1 MSGCLP
7 PISLLMP
14 TAKLCIVVGNM
25 LSVLFV
31 VGVDVFHSFLW
42 NSNDLLVLWARKDI
56 ITRRAIK
63 TKLVVRY
70 CITTKL
76 SREEY
81 LFNAFNLL
89 SCNTD
94 ITRKLLPINN
104 LFKNKKMSFL
114 LNRKLILIYI
124 TILDCLEY
132 KHRT

>member
-1 MSGCLP
+1 MSRCLP
-7 PISLLMP
+7 PISILMP
-14 TAKLCIVVGNM
+14 AAKLCIVVGNM
-25 LSVLFV
+25 LVVLFV
-31 VGVDVFHSFLW
+31 VGVDVFHPFLW
-42 NSNDLLVLWARKDI
+42 NSNDLLILWARKDI
-56 ITRRAIK
+56 IPRRAIK
-63 TKLVVRY
+63 AKFVVRY
-70 CITTKL
+70 CRTTKL
-76 SREEY
+76 PREEY

-89 SCNTD
+89 ACHTD

>member
-7 PISLLMP
+7 PISILMP
-14 TAKLCIVVGNM
+14 TAKLCVVVGNM

-42 NSNDLLVLWARKDI
+42 NSNDLLVLWTRKDI
-56 ITRRAIK
+56 ITRCAIK
-63 TKLVVRY
+63 AKLVVRY

-94 ITRKLLPINN
+94 ITRKLLTINN

>member
-7 PISLLMP
+7 PISILMP
-14 TAKLCIVVGNM
+14 AAKLCIVVGNM
-25 LSVLFV
+25 LVVLFV

-42 NSNDLLVLWARKDI
+42 NFNELLILWTRKDI
-56 ITRRAIK
+56 IPRRAIK
-63 TKLVVRY
+63 AKFVVRY
-70 CITTKL
+70 CRTTKL

-89 SCNTD
+89 ACHTD
-94 ITRKLLPINN
+94 ITRKLLPLNN

>member
-7 PISLLMP
+7 PISILMP
-14 TAKLCIVVGNM
+14 AAKLCIVVGNM

-42 NSNDLLVLWARKDI
+42 NSNDLLILWARKDI
-56 ITRRAIK
+56 IPRRAIK
-63 TKLVVRY
+63 AKFVVRY
-70 CITTKL
+70 CRTTKL
-76 SREEY
+76 PREEH

-89 SCNTD
+89 ACHTD
-94 ITRKLLPINN
+94 ITRKLLPFNN

>member
-14 TAKLCIVVGNM
+14 AAKLCVVVGNM
-25 LSVLFV
+25 FSVLFV

-42 NSNDLLVLWARKDI
+42 NSNDLFVLWARKDI
-56 ITRRAIK
+56 ITRCAIK

-76 SREEY
+76 PREEY

-89 SCNTD
+89 ACHTD
-94 ITRKLLPINN
+94 ITRKLLTINN